1 MALPCD
7 VADVDGFLSEPT
19 EGALRSMGG
28 MEGDAIVLGAAGK
41 MGPHLAMMLR
51 RGIRGRVFGVSRFS
65 DGGARERLT
74 AAGVETI
81 ACDLGDRD
89 AVARLPEA
97 PNVFFMAGQKFGTS
111 GAPDAT
117 WAMNV
122 LVPAIVAE
130 RYRGSR
136 IVAFSTGCV
145 YPFVSVGG
153 SGSRE
158 DDAVGPPSGEY
169 AWSCVGRERMFAHGA
184 RRHGTRVALFRL
196 NYSVEFRYGVLVDI
210 AQKILA
216 GEPVDLTMGHVN
228 IIWQGDAVAR
238 AIQSMELA
246 ASPPGPIN
254 VTGPDTLLVRD
265 LAARLGRRLGREP
278 RFTGAES
285 ATAWLSNASRSI
297 ALWGAPS
304 VSVDQMIEW
313 VASWLEIGGRTLGK
327 PTHFEARDG
336 KY

>member
-7 VADVDGFLSEPT
+7 AADVDGFLSKPT
-19 EGALRSMGG
+19 DGALRSMGA

-89 AVARLPEA
+89 AVARLPDA
-97 PNVFFMAGQKFGTS
+97 PNVFFLAGQKFGTS
-111 GAPDAT
+111 GAPEAT

-145 YPFVSVGG
+145 YPFVPVGG
-153 SGSRE
+153 GGSRE

-196 NYSVEFRYGVLVDI
+196 NYAVEFRYGVLVDI
-210 AQKILA
+210 AQKVLA
-216 GEPVDLTMGHVN
+216 GQPVDLTMGHVN

-265 LAARLGRRLGREP
+265 LAARLGRRFGREP

-297 ALWGAPS
+297 ALWGPPEA
-304 VSVDQMIEW
+304 SVDQMIEW
-313 VASWLEIGGRTLGK
+313 VASWLEVGGRTLGK

-336 KY
+336 NY